1 MNLKEKAQNWLNY
14 SLNDPLVKILSK
26 NSNLTKIQIETLLID
41 VLAENISDKSLKYDE
56 KAKLRIL
63 AVSRGAFNRS
73 LRQARQNV
81 TQSIYTILLL
91 GYLGILEE
99 ISLEPYLEAANKLKT
114 YINTQRE
121 LAKKMPKE
129 EHIRTS
135 GTTPRRAQR
144 QSRRTHQPPK
154 NIKKTVTSQI
164 TAILS
169 QKIATC
175 AQTKPINRAAPNTQT
190 TESFAQQFK
199 PILEPVTKI
208 RVF

>member
-14 SLNDPLVKILSK
+14 SLNDPMVKTLSK
-26 NSNLTKIQIETLLID
+26 NSNLTKIQLETLLID
-41 VLAENISDKSLKYDE
+41 VLAENVADKSLKYDE

-73 LRQARQNV
+73 LRQARQNA

-121 LAKKMPKE
+121 LVKKRPKE
-129 EHIRTS
+129 EHLRTVARLHEELKDS
-135 GTTPRRAQR
+135 LEELTNPRKISKRA
-144 QSRRTHQPPK
+144 
-154 NIKKTVTSQI
+154 
-164 TAILS
+164 
-169 QKIATC
+169 
-175 AQTKPINRAAPNTQT
+175 
-190 TESFAQQFK
+190 
-199 PILEPVTKI
+199 
-208 RVF
+208 

>member
-1 MNLKEKAQNWLNY
+1 MKVGVKSLNLKEKAQNWLNY

-26 NSNLTKIQIETLLID
+26 NSNLTKTQLETLLID
-41 VLAENISDKSLKYDE
+41 VLAENISDKGLKYDE

-121 LAKKMPKE
+121 LVKKKQKE
-129 EHIRTS
+129 EQLKTVALLHEELKNS
-135 GTTPRRAQR
+135 LEELSNPRRI
-144 QSRRTHQPPK
+144 S
-154 NIKKTVTSQI
+154 KK
-164 TAILS
+164 L
-169 QKIATC
+169 
-175 AQTKPINRAAPNTQT
+175 
-190 TESFAQQFK
+190 
-199 PILEPVTKI
+199 
-208 RVF
+208 

>member
-1 MNLKEKAQNWLNY
+1 LKEKAQNWLNY
-14 SLNDPLVKILSK
+14 SLNDPMVKTLSK
-26 NSNLTKIQIETLLID
+26 NSNLTKTQLETLLID
-41 VLAENISDKSLKYDE
+41 VLAENVADKSLKYDE

-121 LAKKMPKE
+121 LAKKQPKE
-129 EHIRTS
+129 EHVRTVARLHEELKES
-135 GTTPRRAQR
+135 LEELSNPRRISKR
-144 QSRRTHQPPK
+144 
-154 NIKKTVTSQI
+154 
-164 TAILS
+164 L
-169 QKIATC
+169 
-175 AQTKPINRAAPNTQT
+175 
-190 TESFAQQFK
+190 
-199 PILEPVTKI
+199 
-208 RVF
+208 

>member
-1 MNLKEKAQNWLNY
+1 MKKRVQNWLNY
-14 SLNDPLVKILSK
+14 SLNDPIVKTLSK
-26 NSNLTKIQIETLLID
+26 NSNLTKIQLETLLID
-41 VLAENISDKSLKYDE
+41 VLAENISDRSLKYDE

-121 LAKKMPKE
+121 LTKKRPKE
-129 EHIRTS
+129 EHIRTVARLHEELKNS
-135 GTTPRRAQR
+135 LEELSNPRRISKR
-144 QSRRTHQPPK
+144 
-154 NIKKTVTSQI
+154 
-164 TAILS
+164 L
-169 QKIATC
+169 
-175 AQTKPINRAAPNTQT
+175 
-190 TESFAQQFK
+190 
-199 PILEPVTKI
+199 
-208 RVF
+208 

>member
-1 MNLKEKAQNWLNY
+1 LNLKEKAQNWLNY
-14 SLNDPLVKILSK
+14 SLNDPMVKTLSK
-26 NSNLTKIQIETLLID
+26 NSNLTKIQLETLLID
-41 VLAENISDKSLKYDE
+41 VLAENVADKSLKYDE

-121 LAKKMPKE
+121 LVKKRPKE
-129 EHIRTS
+129 EHLRTVARLHEELKDS
-135 GTTPRRAQR
+135 LEELSNPRRISKR
-144 QSRRTHQPPK
+144 
-154 NIKKTVTSQI
+154 
-164 TAILS
+164 L
-169 QKIATC
+169 
-175 AQTKPINRAAPNTQT
+175 
-190 TESFAQQFK
+190 
-199 PILEPVTKI
+199 
-208 RVF
+208 

>member
-1 MNLKEKAQNWLNY
+1 MQNIVYKIVSFRTGVGIESLKLKEKAQNWINY

-26 NSNLTKIQIETLLID
+26 NSNLTKIQLETLLID
-41 VLAENISDKSLKYDE
+41 VLAENISDKGLKYDE

-81 TQSIYTILLL
+81 TQAIYTILLL

-121 LAKKMPKE
+121 LVKKRPKE
-129 EHIRTS
+129 EQVRIVALLHEELKNS
-135 GTTPRRAQR
+135 LEELSNPRRI
-144 QSRRTHQPPK
+144 S
-154 NIKKTVTSQI
+154 KK
-164 TAILS
+164 L
-169 QKIATC
+169 
-175 AQTKPINRAAPNTQT
+175 
-190 TESFAQQFK
+190 
-199 PILEPVTKI
+199 
-208 RVF
+208 